1 MKETIMP
8 LETGRSALLGTDSE
22 WLAGRSLVQPLV
34 LVLGDDAR
42 VRRVLVSAL
51 ASHGFRS
58 LHMGTRAPALAQSLR
73 HDPDLVLLDVGGAG
87 KDSLSLTMDLR
98 GRTSVPILVLLDSS
112 REREPVELLD
122 AGANDYFVKPVN
134 GGALLARMRVWLRQT
149 ARMPRT
155 RPGMGGD
162 RLRIDGERR
171 LVVVEGREVHLTR
184 TECAVL
190 GTLAQSRG
198 RPVTEEQMIEA
209 VWGPKAAP
217 QAKQHL
223 RSHIRQL
230 RHKIEKDP
238 IRPRH
243 LVNDAGG
250 GYRLTLG

>member
-1 MKETIMP
+1 MP
-8 LETGRSALLGTDSE
+8 LEPGRSTLLGTDSE

-34 LVLGDDAR
+34 LVLEDEPR
-42 VRRVLVSAL
+42 IRRVLVSAL

-58 LHMGTRAPALAQSLR
+58 LHLGTRTPALAHALH

-87 KDSLSLTMDLR
+87 NESLSLTMGLR
-98 GRTSVPILVLLDSS
+98 ERTTAPILVLLDAS
-112 REREPVELLD
+112 REREPIELLD

-134 GGALLARMRVWLRQT
+134 TGALLARMRVWLRQT

-155 RPGMGGD
+155 RALSGAGGD
-162 RLRIDGERR
+162 RLRIDRERH

-190 GTLAQSRG
+190 GALARGRG
-198 RPVTEEQMIEA
+198 RPVSEEQMIEA
-209 VWGPKAAP
+209 VWGSNAAP

-223 RSHIRQL
+223 RAHIRQL

-243 LVNDAGG
+243 LVVDAGG